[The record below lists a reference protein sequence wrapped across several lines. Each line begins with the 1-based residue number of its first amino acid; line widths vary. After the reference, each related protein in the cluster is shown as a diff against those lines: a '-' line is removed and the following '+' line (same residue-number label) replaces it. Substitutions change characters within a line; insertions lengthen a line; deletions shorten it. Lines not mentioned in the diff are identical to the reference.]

1 MRTGIKAALLG
12 LVLLSS
18 TPALA
23 QECPAN
29 EQKAY
34 VKKMLAESN
43 LAPLKLEGQRLT
55 IFKAEMIALYGPP
68 PHFDMNSIDEA
79 WAVEFG
85 PAAPFAK
92 VGLFRGDCLVDV
104 AVLEVPV
111 WRDILVKI
119 QKHTAA

>member
-1 MRTGIKAALLG
+1 MRTGLKAALVG
-12 LVLLSS
+12 LVLLSA

-29 EQKAY
+29 ETKAY

-43 LAPLKLEGQRLT
+43 LTPLKLEGQRLV
-55 IFKAEMIALYGPP
+55 IFKTEMIGLYGPP

-85 PAAPFAK
+85 PASQFAK
-92 VGLFRGDCLVDV
+92 VGLFKGDCLVDV

-111 WRDILVKI
+111 WREILVKI
-119 QKHTAA
+119 QKHTAL